1 MVRLATDLYSKDTRF
16 LYELIQ
22 NAEDN
27 QYIQAEASS
36 DDPFISFSLYP
47 DQLVFDSNED
57 GFNAE
62 NVKAICSVAESTKTV
77 AQGYIGEK
85 GIGFKSVF
93 KIAQRVHIQSGP
105 FSFSFQYTRDSDD
118 EGLGMVT
125 PLHEPYEDLPEDVRT
140 RMTLTLTSDQ
150 DFCARAE
157 ELRGIPD
164 TLLLFLSKLRSIQVN
179 IYPASGDATET
190 IYSYCR
196 DKIRDLQIAEKQT
209 RTNDGEWIVDRRNFR
224 VVRRMINDLPYDEAR
239 KHTSQAEFVL
249 AFPVNETDDKP
260 VLQEQHVFAYQP
272 LRPVGFKVRNRG
284 AVWYI
289 HVVGLTIHLVFD
301 SIRLH
306 HSG

>member
-1 MVRLATDLYSKDTRF
+1 
-16 LYELIQ
+16 
-22 NAEDN
+22 
-27 QYIQAEASS
+27 
-36 DDPFISFSLYP
+36 
-47 DQLVFDSNED
+47 
-57 GFNAE
+57 
-62 NVKAICSVAESTKTV
+62 
-77 AQGYIGEK
+77 
-85 GIGFKSVF
+85 
-93 KIAQRVHIQSGP
+93 
-105 FSFSFQYTRDSDD
+105 
-118 EGLGMVT
+118 MVT

-150 DFCARAE
+150 DFRARAE

-224 VVRRMINDLPYDEAR
+224 IVRRMINDLPYDEAR
-239 KHTSQAEFVL
+239 KHTSQAEVVL

-284 AVWYI
+284 
-289 HVVGLTIHLVFD
+289 GCLVHTCRWTNNSF
-301 SIRLH
+301 SF
-306 HSG
+306 